1 MSRNSVCNHAP
12 KGLNPAIE
20 QTLAI
25 AEQGYIRHFD
35 LFTSVYYLK
44 NKDKRELAAK
54 HYALLKVCKE
64 LTENQTYTKTE
75 VFETYKSFE
84 SSTVTHYNSFLR
96 KLKSF
101 SQKGAVSCTHGRI
114 GGKYWYKMNP
124 FVRSSVFDMLGRP
137 NKYGYQYVTK
147 CVNNDIEKHNKIYNL
162 SYKTISKSLVAYTY
176 IQNRTE
182 IDLYR
187 NGKSQFKK
195 DTRPYLPRITALNAG
210 SLEQM
215 DGTPV
220 QFLCWNHPSK
230 WKTEGKQL
238 IRMNIFALR
247 DARSGKVTGIDL
259 SESEDRF
266 NIISA
271 LKMRVKVHG
280 HLPAELVHDNFSAT
294 KTDEFKAL
302 KEMLENKGV
311 IVRAAKVGNAQDKG
325 EIERFFSTFQTRFQR
340 MIDGYLGEGIKS
352 RRKNGRISEEFIQRH
367 RKENGHYSYDEMQ
380 KIVVELIA
388 MYNNT
393 CISGRSGK
401 TPDQIYRECEK
412 PYVKA
417 CDTLDTVQL
426 FWLSKTL
433 TVGRSMIVN
442 EVRKQKYFY
451 EIWSNEDKLRLNGK
465 KVRVYYDEKD
475 ASEIHVFTLDGEF
488 VCTCTQKVGI
498 HEAAV
503 DRQEG
508 EELVI
513 FKHESHNDTL
523 PQYIENRAK
532 ERIEAAKQFTGITDM
547 ESIQPYTM
555 EKEKINNAESQMYIN
570 TYYEEKGIDMS
581 NVKDYESM
589 PVNKANNSKSNNNKK
604 GKGYFTPSDVVC
616 YVLEGDG
623 NDK

>member
-1 MSRNSVCNHAP
+1 MSRNSVCNHART
-12 KGLNPAIE
+12 GLNPAIE

-35 LFTSVYYLK
+35 LFRSVYYLK

-54 HYALLKVCKE
+54 HYALLNACNRLSE
-64 LTENQTYTKTE
+64 TQTYTKTE
-75 VFETYKSFE
+75 IFEAYKSFE
-84 SSTVTHYNSFLR
+84 ASTIKHYNSFLR
-96 KLKSF
+96 KLKAF
-101 SQKGAVSCTHGRI
+101 SQSGAVSCTHGRI
-114 GGKYWYKMNP
+114 GRKYWYKMNP
-124 FVRSSVFDMLGRP
+124 CVRNWVFDLLSQP
-137 NKYGYQYVTK
+137 NKYGYQQITEYVNQTIK
-147 CVNNDIEKHNKIYNL
+147 EHNIL
-162 SYKTISKSLVAYTY
+162 SNTDYKTISKSLIAYTY
-176 IQNRTE
+176 IQNKTE

-187 NGKSQFKK
+187 NGVSQFKI

-220 QFLCWNHPSK
+220 QFICWNHHSK
-230 WKTEGKQL
+230 WKTEGKKL
-238 IRMNIFALR
+238 IRMNLFALR

-266 NIISA
+266 NVISA
-271 LKMRVKVHG
+271 MKMRVKVHG

-325 EIERFFSTFQTRFQR
+325 EIERFFGTFQSRFQR
-340 MIDGYLGEGIKS
+340 LIDGYLGEGIKS

-380 KIVVELIA
+380 KIIVELVAI
-388 MYNNT
+388 YNNT
-393 CISGRSGK
+393 CISDRNGK
-401 TPDQIYRECEK
+401 TPDQIYAECEK

-417 CDTLDTVQL
+417 CDMLDTVQL

-433 TVGRSMIVN
+433 TVNRSLIVN

-475 ASEIHVFTLDGEF
+475 ASEIHVFSLDGEF
-488 VCTCTQKVGI
+488 ICTCTQKVGI

-513 FKHESHNDTL
+513 IKHESHNSTL
-523 PQYIENRAK
+523 PQYIENKAA
-532 ERIEAAKQFTGITDM
+532 ERVKAAEQFTGITDM
-547 ESIQPYTM
+547 ESIQPFTM
-555 EKEKINNAESQMYIN
+555 EKEKINNAESRMYIEA
-570 TYYEEKGIDMS
+570 YYEEKGIDMS
-581 NVKDYESM
+581 NVKDYKSM

-604 GKGYFTPSDVVC
+604 DKGIFSIDATYD
-616 YVLEGDG
+616 EA
-623 NDK
+623 

>member
-1 MSRNSVCNHAP
+1 MSRNSVCNHAL

-35 LFTSVYYLK
+35 LFTSVYYQK

-54 HYALLKVCKE
+54 HYALLKACNGLSE
-64 LTENQTYTKTE
+64 TLTYTKTE
-75 VFETYKSFE
+75 IFEAYKSFE
-84 SSTVTHYNSFLR
+84 ASTIKHYNSFLR
-96 KLKSF
+96 KLKEF
-101 SQKGAVSCTHGRI
+101 SQLDAVSCTHGRI
-114 GGKYWYKMNP
+114 GQKYEYKMNP
-124 FVRSSVFDMLGRP
+124 YVKCLVFDLLERP
-137 NKYGYQYVTK
+137 NKYGYRQITEW
-147 CVNNDIEKHNKIYNL
+147 VNKQIETHNKLYNQ
-162 SYKTISKSLVAYTY
+162 SFSTISKSLVAYTY
-176 IQNRTE
+176 MQNRTE
-182 IDLYR
+182 IDYFR
-187 NGKSQFKK
+187 NGASQFKT

-220 QFLCWNHPSK
+220 QFLCWNHYSK
-230 WKTEGKQL
+230 WKTEGKKL
-238 IRMNIFALR
+238 IRMNLFALR
-247 DARSGKVTGIDL
+247 DARSGKITGFDL

-266 NIISA
+266 NVIA
-271 LKMRVKVHG
+271 AMKMRVRVHG

-325 EIERFFSTFQTRFQR
+325 EIERFFGTFQSSFQR
-340 MIDGYLGEGIKS
+340 LIDGYLGEGIKS
-352 RRKNGRISEEFIQRH
+352 KRKNGRISEEFIQRH
-367 RKENGHYSYDEMQ
+367 RKENGHYSYNEMQ
-380 KIVVELIA
+380 KIIVELVAI
-388 MYNNT
+388 YNNT
-393 CISGRSGK
+393 CISDKDGK
-401 TPDQIYRECEK
+401 TPNQIYAECEK

-417 CDTLDTVQL
+417 CDMLDTVQL

-451 EIWSNEDKLRLNGK
+451 EIWNNEDKLRLNGK
-465 KVRVYYDEKD
+465 KARVYYDEKD

-508 EELVI
+508 EELTI
-513 FKHESHNDTL
+513 IKHESHNSTL
-523 PQYIENRAK
+523 PQYIEDKAT
-532 ERIEAAKQFTGITDM
+532 ERIRAAEQFTGVTSF
-547 ESIQPYTM
+547 ESIAPFTM
-555 EKEKINNAESQMYIN
+555 EKEKINNSESQIYIES
-570 TYYEEKGIDMS
+570 YYNEKGLDMS

-589 PVNKANNSKSNNNKK
+589 PANKANNSKSNNNKK
-604 GKGYFTPSDVVC
+604 DKGNFTV
-616 YVLEGDG
+616 
-623 NDK
+623 DKASCEVIGVQE